1 MNNPGTVLIKVV
13 ALAGGAILGALLSR
27 WVDDLLAKQSQSQ
40 SDYDKARYAQ
50 GLGPI
55 APQPSPEEQHE

>member
-1 MNNPGTVLIKVV
+1 MNNPGTILKVV

-27 WVDDLLAKQSQSQ
+27 WVDDLLSKQARSQ
-40 SDYDKARYAQ
+40 SDYDKERYAQ

-55 APQPSPEEQHE
+55 PSQPSTEEHHE

>member
-1 MNNPGTVLIKVV
+1 MNNPGTILKVV

-27 WVDDLLAKQSQSQ
+27 WVDELISKQAQSQ
-40 SDYDKARYAQ
+40 SDYDKERYAQ

-55 APQPSPEEQHE
+55 SSQTSTEERHE

>member
-1 MNNPGTVLIKVV
+1 MNNPGTILKVV

-27 WVDDLLAKQSQSQ
+27 WVDELLAKQAQAQ
-40 SDYDKARYAQ
+40 TDYDKERYAQ

-55 APQPSPEEQHE
+55 SSQQSEERHE